1 MKGAVMSKVTG
12 EFSVKMQPEPASAVA
27 ADTGVGR
34 MSLDKQYHGALQATG
49 KGEML
54 AYMDSALG
62 SGAYVAIER
71 VEGTLDGRRGDF
83 LLHHR
88 GLMERG
94 APSLVVAVVPDSGR
108 GELAGISGTLQ
119 IRKEGG
125 KHYYDFDYQLADPA

>member
-1 MKGAVMSKVTG
+1 MNRITG
-12 EFSVKMQPEPASAVA
+12 EFSVKMQPEATSTVA

-62 SGAYVAIER
+62 SGVYVAIER
-71 VEGTLDGRRGDF
+71 VEGTLDGRHGDF

-88 GLMERG
+88 GIMERG
-94 APSLVVAVVPDSGR
+94 APSLAVAVVPDSGR
-108 GELAGISGTLQ
+108 GGLAGLSGTLD
-119 IRKEGG
+119 IRIEGG
-125 KHYYDFDYQLADPA
+125 KHYYDFDYQLAHAG